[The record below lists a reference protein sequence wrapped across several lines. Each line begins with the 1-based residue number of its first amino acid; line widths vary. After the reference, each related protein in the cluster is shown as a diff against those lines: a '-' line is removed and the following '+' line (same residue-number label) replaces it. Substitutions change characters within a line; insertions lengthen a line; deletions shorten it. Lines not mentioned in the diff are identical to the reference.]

1 MTNIQLL
8 NNRSIQLV
16 DERQWCRYVLTNDDS
31 GANDCP
37 ELRNEPNCQPW
48 CALNGK
54 ERRSPC
60 AFDEPLRAKVWRRVN
75 EYLAEGRE
83 KGWWK

>member
-1 MTNIQLL
+1 MTNIRLL

-16 DERQWCRYVLTNDDS
+16 DERQWCRYVLANDDP

-37 ELRNEPNCQPW
+37 ELRNKPDCRPW
-48 CALNGK
+48 CALNGC

-60 AFDEPLRAKVWRRVN
+60 AFDEPLRTEIWQRVN

-83 KGWWK
+83 RGWW